1 MLMIVFSMGARPR
14 AGFFLVTALNLACT
28 RPRGRLL
35 TGSNALLRAA
45 DRGSETGSSS
55 KPRYSAVMKW
65 AIMKVVTLRWESST
79 RGKRTAL
86 EALLEIGF
94 LLTIVVSP
102 LRRRSAAWDKIR

>member
-1 MLMIVFSMGARPR
+1 
-14 AGFFLVTALNLACT
+14 
-28 RPRGRLL
+28 
-35 TGSNALLRAA
+35 
-45 DRGSETGSSS
+45 
-55 KPRYSAVMKW
+55 
-65 AIMKVVTLRWESST
+65 MKVVTLRWESST